1 MKNIFKIFKRDLKN
15 IFTNSMA
22 IVLAVGVAVLPS
34 LYAWFNI
41 YANWDPY
48 GKTGAMMVAV
58 CNEDEGATYKN
69 LDIDI
74 GSQICDNLKG
84 NDSINWQFVS
94 KKDAQNGVAAG
105 RYYAAIEIPSG
116 FSKNLASIVTDDYER
131 PQIIYYANE
140 KKNAIATKI
149 TDKVVQTVQTTVNES
164 FVTTVVDV
172 MSAVIGSAM
181 ESDSVTGENT
191 FDYLKTQVNNARE
204 TVGTLSDT
212 LTSLEKLLKLTKN
225 LNVDTS
231 NLDALL
237 EDTDSMISDTTDA
250 VKITQ
255 ETMSSVTDSVGS
267 ILNNTCGTLESLAS
281 TLDKIADKDLSSA
294 TATMKQV
301 ASQLDTIKNEIDEI
315 SSLLS
320 KINSALPKPLSQVT
334 TLVTRLNNISK
345 SLKGVSET
353 LVKVSSVDYDKTAY
367 NSANK
372 LRKIS
377 SSLKSSA
384 NNYSENVEPALTSAV
399 DSLVVTLGDLSDML
413 DNFQDKSPE
422 IGTFASTLKECAE
435 TGDNLVVSM
444 NKVLKNTDKKL
455 KNLLNVIDNIKD
467 SEIVNAAVN
476 LTTKNG
482 GDLGEFLACPVEVK
496 TDKVYG
502 IENYGSAM
510 APFYSTL
517 AIWVGAMFL
526 VALVKTNVKKKKEI
540 SPLIKPHEE
549 YFGRALLFVGFAII
563 QSLIIC
569 LGDLYFLK
577 IQCYHPLKFLFAGV
591 LASVVYSLFIY
602 SLVYTFGDIGKAVG
616 VIMLVVQIGGS
627 GGTFPIDV
635 TPDFFISIN
644 PYIPF
649 TFVIEAMRE
658 CICGTY
664 GNNYWI
670 DLLKL
675 LAYAVAALVIGLP
688 LKAIVK
694 KPIKFFE
701 KKIEQTGLF

>member
-181 ESDSVTGENT
+181 ESDSITGENT

-267 ILNNTCGTLESLAS
+267 ILTDTCDTLETLAS
-281 TLDKIADKDLSSA
+281 TIDKAADKDLSSA

-301 ASQLDTIKNEIDEI
+301 ASQLDTIRTEIDEI

-320 KINSALPKPLSQVT
+320 KINSSLSKPISEVT
-334 TLVTRLNNISK
+334 SLVTRLNNISK
-345 SLKGVSET
+345 SLKSVST
-353 LVKVSSVDYDKTAY
+353 ALVKVSSVDYDKTAY

-377 SSLKSSA
+377 SSLKTSA

-399 DSLVVTLGDLSDML
+399 DSLVITLGDLSDML

-455 KNLLNVIDNIKD
+455 KNLINVIDNIQD

>member
-1 MKNIFKIFKRDLKN
+1 M
-15 IFTNSMA
+15 
-22 IVLAVGVAVLPS
+22 
-34 LYAWFNI
+34 
-41 YANWDPY
+41 
-48 GKTGAMMVAV
+48 
-58 CNEDEGATYKN
+58 
-69 LDIDI
+69 
-74 GSQICDNLKG
+74 
-84 NDSINWQFVS
+84 
-94 KKDAQNGVAAG
+94 
-105 RYYAAIEIPSG
+105 
-116 FSKNLASIVTDDYER
+116 
-131 PQIIYYANE
+131 
-140 KKNAIATKI
+140 
-149 TDKVVQTVQTTVNES
+149 
-164 FVTTVVDV
+164 
-172 MSAVIGSAM
+172 
-181 ESDSVTGENT
+181 
-191 FDYLKTQVNNARE
+191 
-204 TVGTLSDT
+204 
-212 LTSLEKLLKLTKN
+212 
-225 LNVDTS
+225 DTS
-231 NLDALL
+231 NLEALL

-267 ILNNTCGTLESLAS
+267 ILTDTCDTLESLAS
-281 TLDKIADKDLSSA
+281 TIDKVADKDLSSA

-301 ASQLDTIKNEIDEI
+301 ASQLDTIRTEIDEI

-320 KINSALPKPLSQVT
+320 KINSSLSKPISEVT
-334 TLVTRLNNISK
+334 SLVTRLNNISK
-345 SLKGVSET
+345 SLKSVST
-353 LVKVSSVDYDKTAY
+353 ALVKVSSVDYDKTAY

-377 SSLKSSA
+377 SSLKTSA

-399 DSLVVTLGDLSDML
+399 DSLVITLGDLSDML

-455 KNLLNVIDNIKD
+455 KNLINVIDNIQD

-517 AIWVGAMFL
+517 AIWLDAMFL

-591 LASVVYSLFIY
+591 VASVVYSLFIY

>member
-22 IVLAVGVAVLPS
+22 IVLAVGVALLPS

-58 CNEDEGATYKN
+58 CNEDEGAAYKN

-84 NDSINWQFVS
+84 NDSIDWQFVS

-250 VKITQ
+250 VKVTQ
-255 ETMSSVTDSVGS
+255 ETMGSVTDSIGS
-267 ILNNTCGTLESLAS
+267 ILTDTCDTLESLAS
-281 TLDKIADKDLSSA
+281 TIDKVADKDLSSA

-301 ASQLDTIKNEIDEI
+301 ASQLDTIRAEIDEI

-320 KINSALPKPLSQVT
+320 KINSSLSKPISEVT
-334 TLVTRLNNISK
+334 SLVTRLNNISK
-345 SLKGVSET
+345 SLKSVST
-353 LVKVSSVDYDKTAY
+353 ALVKVSSVDYDKTAY
-367 NSANK
+367 NSATK

-377 SSLKSSA
+377 SSLKTSA

-399 DSLVVTLGDLSDML
+399 DSLVITLGDLSDML
-413 DNFQDKSPE
+413 DNFQEKSPE

-455 KNLLNVIDNIKD
+455 KNLLNVIDNIQD

-602 SLVYTFGDIGKAVG
+602 SLVYTLGDIGKAVG

>member
-84 NDSINWQFVS
+84 NDSIDWQFVS

-267 ILNNTCGTLESLAS
+267 ILTDTCDTLESLAS
-281 TLDKIADKDLSSA
+281 TIDKVADKDLSSA

-301 ASQLDTIKNEIDEI
+301 ASQLDTIRAEIDEI

-320 KINSALPKPLSQVT
+320 KINSSLSKPISEVT
-334 TLVTRLNNISK
+334 SLVTRLNNISK
-345 SLKGVSET
+345 SLKSVST
-353 LVKVSSVDYDKTAY
+353 ALVKVSSVDYDKTAY

-377 SSLKSSA
+377 SSLKTSA

-399 DSLVVTLGDLSDML
+399 DSLVITLGDLSDML

-455 KNLLNVIDNIKD
+455 KNLINVIDNIQD

-591 LASVVYSLFIY
+591 VASVVYSLFIY

-649 TFVIEAMRE
+649 TFVIEVMRV

>member
-84 NDSINWQFVS
+84 NDSIDWQFVS

-237 EDTDSMISDTTDA
+237 EDTDSMIIDTTDA

-345 SLKGVSET
+345 SLKGISET

>member
-267 ILNNTCGTLESLAS
+267 ILTDTCDTLESLAS
-281 TLDKIADKDLSSA
+281 TIDKVADKDLSSA

-301 ASQLDTIKNEIDEI
+301 ASQLDTIRAKIDEI

-320 KINSALPKPLSQVT
+320 KINSSLSKPISEVT
-334 TLVTRLNNISK
+334 SLVTRLNNISK
-345 SLKGVSET
+345 SLKSVST
-353 LVKVSSVDYDKTAY
+353 ALVKVSSVDYDKTAY

-377 SSLKSSA
+377 SSLKTSA

-399 DSLVVTLGDLSDML
+399 DSLVITLGDLSDML

-455 KNLLNVIDNIKD
+455 KNLINVIDNIQD

-591 LASVVYSLFIY
+591 VASVVYSLFIY

>member
-1 MKNIFKIFKRDLKN
+1 MKNIFKIFKRDLKK

-22 IVLAVGVAVLPS
+22 IVLAVGVALLPS

-48 GKTGAMMVAV
+48 GKTGNMMVAV
-58 CNEDEGATYKN
+58 CDEDEGAAYKN
-69 LDIDI
+69 IEIDI
-74 GSQICDNLKG
+74 GQQICDNLKA
-84 NDSINWQFVS
+84 NDLIDWQFVS
-94 KKDAQNGVAAG
+94 KKDAVKGVEAG

-131 PQIIYYANE
+131 PQIVYYANE

-164 FVTTVVDV
+164 FVTTVIDV
-172 MSAVIGSAM
+172 MSAVVGSAM
-181 ESDSVTGENT
+181 ESDSVTGEDT
-191 FDYLKTQVNNARE
+191 FDYLKHQVNNARE
-204 TVGTLSDT
+204 TIGTLSDSM
-212 LTSLEKLLKLTKN
+212 TSLEKLLKLTKN
-225 LNVDTS
+225 MNIDTS
-231 NLDALL
+231 SLDALL
-237 EDTDSMISDTTDA
+237 NDTGDMISDTTDA
-250 VKITQ
+250 VKVTQ
-255 ETMSSVTDSVGS
+255 EAMGSVTSSLGTVLDSTCDS
-267 ILNNTCGTLESLAS
+267 LNSMANS
-281 TLDKIADKDLSSA
+281 LDKIADKDMSSA
-294 TATMKQV
+294 TTLLKQIG
-301 ASQLDTIKNEIDEI
+301 SQLDGIKKQIDEI

-320 KINSALPKPLSQVT
+320 KINNSLSKPLADVT
-334 TLVTRLNNISK
+334 SLVTRLNNISV
-345 SLKGVSET
+345 SLKSISST
-353 LVKVSSVDYDKTAY
+353 IDKVTSVNYDKTAY
-367 NSANK
+367 DTADK
-372 LRKIS
+372 LRKVS
-377 SSLKSSA
+377 SSLKKA
-384 NNYSENVEPALTSAV
+384 ADNYDKNVEPPLTQTV
-399 DSLVVTLGDLSDML
+399 DSLVITLGDLNDLL
-413 DNFQDKSPE
+413 DNFQDKAPE
-422 IGTFASTLKECAE
+422 LGTFASTLKDCAD

-455 KNLLNVIDNIKD
+455 ANLINTIDNIKD

-482 GDLGEFLACPVEVK
+482 GDLGEFLACPVEIK

-502 IENYGSAM
+502 ARDYGTAM

-540 SPLIKPHEE
+540 SPLLKPHEE
-549 YFGRALLFVGFAII
+549 FFGRGLLFVSFAVI
-563 QSLIIC
+563 QGLIIC

-577 IQCYHPLKFLFAGV
+577 IQCYHPVKFLFAGV
-591 LASVVYSLFIY
+591 VASVVYSLFIY
-602 SLVYTFGDIGKAVG
+602 SLVYTFGDIGKAIG

-635 TPDFFISIN
+635 TPQFFISIN

-649 TFVIEAMRE
+649 TFEIEAMRE
-658 CICGTY
+658 CIFGTY

-688 LKAIVK
+688 VKAIVK

-701 KKIEQTGLF
+701 KKIEQTDLF

>member
-22 IVLAVGVAVLPS
+22 IVLAVGVALLPS

-58 CNEDEGATYKN
+58 CNEDEGASYKN
-69 LDIDI
+69 LEIDI

-84 NDSINWQFVS
+84 NDSIDWQFVS

-191 FDYLKTQVNNARE
+191 FDYLKHQVNNARE
-204 TVGTLSDT
+204 TIGTLSDS

-225 LNVDTS
+225 INIDTS
-231 NLDALL
+231 SVDALL
-237 EDTDSMISDTTDA
+237 DDTGSMINDTSDA
-250 VKITQ
+250 VKVTQ
-255 ETMSSVTDSVGS
+255 EAMGTMTDSIGVVLDS
-267 ILNNTCGTLESLAS
+267 TCESLESAAS
-281 TLDKIADKDLSSA
+281 TLEKIANKDMSGTVANL
-294 TATMKQV
+294 KQV
-301 ASQLDTIKNEIDEI
+301 TEQLDSIQKELDDI
-315 SSLLS
+315 SSILTKL
-320 KINSALPKPLSQVT
+320 NSSLPKPITEIT
-334 TLVTRLNNISK
+334 TLTARLNNISK
-345 SLKGVSET
+345 SLKT
-353 LVKVSSVDYDKTAY
+353 LSSTITKVSSVNYDKTLTD
-367 NSANK
+367 SAKK
-372 LRKIS
+372 LTKLS
-377 SSLKSSA
+377 TSLKSAA
-384 NNYSENVEPALTSAV
+384 NTYDDKIEPSLTKTV

-413 DNFQDKSPE
+413 DNFQDKAPE
-422 IGTFASTLKECAE
+422 ISTFASTLKDCAD

-455 KNLLNVIDNIKD
+455 KNLLSVIDNIKD

-540 SPLIKPHEE
+540 SPLLKPHEE
-549 YFGRALLFVGFAII
+549 YFGRGLLFVGFAII
-563 QSLIIC
+563 QGLIIC

-635 TPDFFISIN
+635 TPNFFISIN

-675 LAYAVAALVIGLP
+675 LAYAVAALIIGLP

-701 KKIEQTGLF
+701 KKIEETGLF